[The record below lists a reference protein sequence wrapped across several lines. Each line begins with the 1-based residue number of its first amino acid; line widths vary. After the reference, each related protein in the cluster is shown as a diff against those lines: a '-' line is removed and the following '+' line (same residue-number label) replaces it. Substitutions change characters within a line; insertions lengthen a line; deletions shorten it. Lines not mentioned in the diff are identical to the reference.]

1 MNQEIEQ
8 LFSNKGISSGYDL
21 LDKEIGGWQN
31 GDLIIIGS
39 RPAVGKTAFAINIA
53 LNAAAGM
60 NIPVLFFTLE
70 MSSESL
76 VKRMIIREAEIKIKD
91 IDGKHI
97 IEKIGQNLKSACWKS
112 ISALCTLTTPRA
124 FWQMILQRK

>member
-70 MSSESL
+70 MP
-76 VKRMIIREAEIKIKD
+76 
-91 IDGKHI
+91 
-97 IEKIGQNLKSACWKS
+97 
-112 ISALCTLTTPRA
+112 T
-124 FWQMILQRK
+124 